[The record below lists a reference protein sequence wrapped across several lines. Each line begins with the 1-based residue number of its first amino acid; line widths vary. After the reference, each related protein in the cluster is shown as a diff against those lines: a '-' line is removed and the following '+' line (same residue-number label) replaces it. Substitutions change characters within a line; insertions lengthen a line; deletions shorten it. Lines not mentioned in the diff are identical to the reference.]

1 MAFRANECASA
12 TNDTRG
18 RVALACCPL
27 RLSEGPV
34 ALTLV
39 LKEIYYRVR

>member
-1 MAFRANECASA
+1 MAFRANECARRRM
-12 TNDTRG
+12 TLEEK
-18 RVALACCPL
+18 VALACCPL